1 MCVILWTLVGRL
13 YRKTKDKEFIFNTMR
28 RKLKQCTKQLLH
40 SLTLLFWVT
49 VDQFGVSFLLK
60 KVNKLTS
67 LQIEPHIC
75 LVAFSQ
81 AHLLHV
87 SELVFVLP
95 RLFFAAFQR
104 PVIYK
109 TSVTCSKIKISFK
122 LGSYKTTRTTVEW
135 KQM

>member
-1 MCVILWTLVGRL
+1 MFKFDQNVTPLKFCSKQCVRFCEHWEDVYTAK
-13 YRKTKDKEFIFNTMR
+13 RKIKIFNTMR

-49 VDQFGVSFLLK
+49 VDQFGVSFKLK

-67 LQIEPHIC
+67 LQIESYIC
-75 LVAFSQ
+75 LVAFSR

-87 SELVFVLP
+87 SELVFVQP
-95 RLFFAAFQR
+95 SLFFAAFQR

-109 TSVTCSKIKISFK
+109 TSVTCSKIKISF
-122 LGSYKTTRTTVEW
+122 
-135 KQM
+135 